1 MKKENDLCVV
11 VQAGEENNSSSK
23 RNCYSV
29 HKVLNIKC
37 FVMHANIYNKFS

>member
-23 RNCYSV
+23 INCYSV
-29 HKVLNIKC
+29 HTK
-37 FVMHANIYNKFS
+37 Y